1 MGIISAIKGW
11 WSKMFKS
18 EMKKEFQVTGIT
30 SGKMQDAIQNWMLIY
45 SGEPDWIDPEE
56 GIRTIKFAKFVCGE
70 SAANFNIIVSSF

>member
-1 MGIISAIKGW
+1 
-11 WSKMFKS
+11 
-18 EMKKEFQVTGIT
+18 MKKEFQVTGIT

-70 SAANFNIIVSSF
+70 IARLSTLAIDIEFDGSSQNT